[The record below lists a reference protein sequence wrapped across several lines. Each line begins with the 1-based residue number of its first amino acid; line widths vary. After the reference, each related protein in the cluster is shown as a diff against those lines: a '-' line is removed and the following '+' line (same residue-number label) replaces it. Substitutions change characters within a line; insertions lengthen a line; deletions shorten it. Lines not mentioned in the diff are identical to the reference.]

1 MAKGIVTP
9 SRLFA
14 ACRIVFMP
22 FEPVILFFLLG
33 ALAGLI
39 RSDLRIPAVLY
50 ESLSI
55 FLLLAIGL
63 KGGVELARYPVSEL
77 VFAAACVVLAGALIP
92 LIAYP
97 VLARLGKLPRADAAS
112 IAAHYGSV
120 SVVTFAVGSTYLIG
134 QGEVAEGYLTVF
146 LVLLEFPALMI
157 GIWLA
162 RRGAPGSDWGKVLHE
177 VFAGKSIVLLL
188 GGLAIGWVAGSEDL
202 KPLDKLFFDL
212 FKGMLAI
219 FLLEMGLV
227 AASRIGDL
235 RRAGWFLAGFAIVMP
250 LVSAALGITTG
261 LLLGLSVGGTT
272 LLATLYASASYI
284 AAPAAMRI
292 AVPEANPGLSIGA
305 ALGITFP
312 FNLLVGIPAYHWLAT
327 TLHGVF
333 A

>member
-1 MAKGIVTP
+1 VAKGIVTP

-14 ACRIVFMP
+14 ACRIAFMP

-63 KGGVELARYPVSEL
+63 KGGVELARYPIADL
-77 VFAAACVVLAGALIP
+77 LFAAVCVVLAGALIP

-97 VLARLGKLPRADAAS
+97 VLARMGKLPRADAAS

-120 SVVTFAVGSTYLIG
+120 SVVTFAVGSTFLAG
-134 QGEVAEGYLTVF
+134 QGVEAEGYLTVF

-162 RRGAPGSDWGKVLHE
+162 RRGEGGGDWGKVLHE

-188 GGLAIGWVAGSEDL
+188 GGLAIGWVAGSEGL

-235 RRAGWFLAGFAIVMP
+235 RRAGWFLAAFAIVMP

-261 LLLGLSVGGTT
+261 LLLGLSIGGTT

>member
-1 MAKGIVTP
+1 
-9 SRLFA
+9 
-14 ACRIVFMP
+14 MP

-63 KGGVELARYPVSEL
+63 KGGVELARYPLGDL

-92 LIAYP
+92 LIAFP
-97 VLARLGKLPRADAAS
+97 VLLRAGKMARADAAS

-120 SVVTFAVGSTYLIG
+120 SVVTFAVGSTFLAG
-134 QGEVAEGYLTVF
+134 QGVEAEGYLTVF

-162 RRGAPGSDWGKVLHE
+162 RRGEGGGDWGKVLHE

-188 GGLAIGWVAGSEDL
+188 GGLVIGWVAGSEGL
-202 KPLDKLFFDL
+202 KPLDKLFFEL

-250 LVSAALGITTG
+250 LVSAGIGIATG